1 MSKIKASELK
11 IYADLYKQGMITKKE
26 FNKILSDGIGR
37 KITDTKKKP
46 KKKTKKKTNKKYDGY
61 ITGDK
66 QTDKILKQAGVDDI
80 ALMFKSGGQNT
91 IKAGKEVFET
101 GKSVYK
107 GSKATYKAGKV
118 GYAKAKVGAKKGK
131 EISKVG
137 YAKAKVGAKKGKEI
151 SKKGLSATKGFLKR
165 LSPSEIKKS
174 KIKFDEKKKKKEDQK
189 LVQSIMDDP
198 TKLTKGGSSYK
209 KWLKTNQPK
218 QKRNGYGSVK
228 LKIKNKR

>member
-131 EISKVG
+131 EISK
-137 YAKAKVGAKKGKEI
+137 
-151 SKKGLSATKGFLKR
+151 KGLSATKGFLKR